1 MTPKRRLLT
10 KNAAVILAAAVLGC
24 IGMLMIFARLP
35 RGTVA
40 VVEQNGKELFRQP
53 LLSLEEPVEQEFTG
67 NSGISFTVRFT
78 RDGAEVISAGCPD
91 QVCVRTGKL
100 SHAGETAVC
109 LPAGLSLRM
118 EGGPGADAVAY

>member
-24 IGMLMIFARLP
+24 IGILLALSRLP
-35 RGTVA
+35 QGTVA

-53 LLSLEEPVEQEFTG
+53 LLSLEEPVEQEFAG
-67 NSGISFTVRFT
+67 NGGISFTVRFS

-109 LPAGLSLRM
+109 LPAGLSLRI
-118 EGGPGADAVAY
+118 EGGSGADAEAY